1 MTAMRWLPSRLLV
14 LPLLAAVMLFA
25 LACEQEQEAP
35 SPPQQTPS
43 AARLSGVVKIGVPIS
58 ITGTAVF
65 AGSQQKEGID
75 LAVEEINRSGF
86 LDDARIE
93 VVYVDHKD
101 TAEDGV
107 NAVRQLISQGVVAI
121 TGFTWTHV
129 ALAAMP
135 LINDAKV
142 PTVVQIAAGKGIVE
156 SGPYA
161 YRVQPQQDR
170 YAYKM
175 GEELRARGVRATA
188 LIYADDSPV
197 FLDLRERFLRDVFPQ
212 VGIQV
217 VTEEVIKVR
226 TTDFTAIASKIT
238 SANPDAVGIF
248 TAGAP
253 NCTAVKQLRQAGYR
267 GQIWGQ
273 YGMAGGVIANCGPE
287 AEGVLFLQPFHPDLP
302 FDSTKRFVQLFQ
314 NRYNKAPTV
323 FHALGYDGMWMVARA
338 VKAAGCVSAECIQR
352 GLNQIASQ
360 GFEGA
365 QGNLRFSERDAVG
378 AGTVTEV
385 KGGKEVLV
393 R

>member
-1 MTAMRWLPSRLLV
+1 MV
-14 LPLLAAVMLFA
+14 AVMLFA
-25 LACEQEQEAP
+25 LACQQEEEAP
-35 SPPQQTPS
+35 TPSQQTPS
-43 AARLSGVVKIGVPIS
+43 AGRLSGVVKVGVPIS

-107 NAVRQLISQGVVAI
+107 NVVRQLISQGVVAI

-135 LINDAKV
+135 IINDAKV

-170 YAYKM
+170 YANKM
-175 GEELRARGVRATA
+175 GEELRARGVRTTA

-197 FLDLRERFLRDVFPQ
+197 FLDLRERFLREVFPR

-226 TTDFTAIASKIT
+226 TTDFTAIASKVV

-302 FDSTKRFVQLFQ
+302 YDSTKRFVQLFQ

-338 VKAAGCVSAECIQR
+338 VKAAGCISAECLQR
-352 GLNQIASQ
+352 GLTQVASQ
-360 GFEGA
+360 EFDGA
-365 QGNLRFSERDAVG
+365 QGPLRFSERDATG

>member
-1 MTAMRWLPSRLLV
+1 
-14 LPLLAAVMLFA
+14 
-25 LACEQEQEAP
+25 
-35 SPPQQTPS
+35 
-43 AARLSGVVKIGVPIS
+43 VVRVGVPIA

-101 TAEDGV
+101 TAEEGV
-107 NAVRQLISQGVVAI
+107 TVVRQLISQGVVAI

-135 LINDAKV
+135 VINDAKV
-142 PTVVQIAAGKGIVE
+142 PTVVQIAAGRGIVE

-161 YRVQPQQDR
+161 YRVQTQQDR
-170 YAYKM
+170 YANKM
-175 GEELRARGVRATA
+175 GEELKARGVNTTA

-197 FLDLRERFLRDVFPQ
+197 FLDLRDRFLREVFPQ
-212 VGIQV
+212 VGIRLV
-217 VTEEVIKVR
+217 GEEVIKVR
-226 TTDFTAIASKIT
+226 TTDFTAIASKIA

-302 FDSTKRFVQLFQ
+302 YESTKRFVQLFQ
-314 NRYNKAPTV
+314 GRYNKAPTV
-323 FHALGYDGMWMVARA
+323 FHALGYDGVWMVARA
-338 VKAAGCVSAECIQR
+338 VKAAGCISTECIQR
-352 GLNQIASQ
+352 GLQQVTSL
-360 GFEGA
+360 GFDGA
-365 QGNLRFSERDAVG
+365 QGPLRFIERDAMG
-378 AGTVTEV
+378 SGTVTEIR
-385 KGGKEVLV
+385 GGKEVLV